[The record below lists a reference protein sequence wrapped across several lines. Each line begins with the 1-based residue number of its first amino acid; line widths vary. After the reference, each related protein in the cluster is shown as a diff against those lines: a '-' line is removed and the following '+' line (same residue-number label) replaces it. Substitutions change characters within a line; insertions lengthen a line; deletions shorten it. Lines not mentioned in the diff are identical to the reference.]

1 LFFSRELIQPEK
13 PKEHNFTWLLC
24 NHEKYRNEMKT
35 VGFTIWARAF
45 SGMGAYIVK
54 SGLCLTF
61 WACAFLGMGAYI
73 VESGLGL

>member
-35 VGFTIWARAF
+35 VGFTN
-45 SGMGAYIVK
+45 
-54 SGLCLTF
+54 C
-61 WACAFLGMGAYI
+61 ACAVLGMGAYI
-73 VESGLGL
+73 VESGLGFYILNE